1 MDILRKGD
9 INMMI
14 SLLGL
19 AAGFFMGYQW
29 GYVKGYQQKED
40 DDRRIEAWK

>member
-1 MDILRKGD
+1 
-9 INMMI
+9 MI
-14 SLLGL
+14 SFVISVLGL
-19 AAGFFMGYQW
+19 AAGIYQGYQW